1 MAVELPV
8 RECDVLVIG
17 SGVGG
22 LSAAVTAGLN
32 GLDVQ
37 VIEKETVFGGTTA
50 FSGGVLWIPDNHL
63 ARQQGI
69 EDSQAAARTYLQG
82 EAGDSFRQEV
92 VDAFLKNGPEML
104 RYFEEHT
111 RFRCNLYQYPDYHPD
126 APGGVMRGRSVV
138 PEAFDIRELGKSMPR
153 LRKPLRT
160 ITFMGMMF
168 SSSNNDLKHFFN
180 ATRSLK
186 SFAYVVKRL
195 SRHLLE
201 VARYGRGIT
210 ANGGNAVVAR
220 LACSA
225 LDLGIPIHTGVAAK
239 DLIVENGA
247 VRGVVVELN
256 GERVNLYARRGV
268 VLASGGFAR
277 DEQRLKKLYP
287 HVRRGGIQLSPT
299 PPGVDTGDGIAM
311 AERIGA
317 RFDDSYANG
326 AAWIP
331 ASKVQIGRQSY
342 VFPHLVDRYKPGFI
356 MINRHGVRFCNE
368 ADSYHDVGIAM
379 IETCRDDSDTF
390 AWQICDR
397 QALRKYGMGFA
408 KPAPIPVS
416 VYLKSG
422 YLLEGKTL
430 SELAQKMGIPADAL
444 ANTVRDYNA
453 DARQG
458 KDPQFGRGESAY
470 NRYLGDANHQP
481 NPCVAP
487 IEQGPFY
494 AVKLYMGDLGTF
506 HGLKT
511 DGEAR
516 VLDNQGLPITG
527 LYAAGNEMASMMGG
541 SYPGAGITIGP
552 AATFG
557 YIAARSMAARGD
569 TAQLPEREA
578 S

>member
-1 MAVELPV
+1 M
-8 RECDVLVIG
+8 
-17 SGVGG
+17 
-22 LSAAVTAGLN
+22 
-32 GLDVQ
+32 
-37 VIEKETVFGGTTA
+37 
-50 FSGGVLWIPDNHL
+50 
-63 ARQQGI
+63 
-69 EDSQAAARTYLQG
+69 
-82 EAGDSFRQEV
+82 
-92 VDAFLKNGPEML
+92 
-104 RYFEEHT
+104 
-111 RFRCNLYQYPDYHPD
+111 
-126 APGGVMRGRSVV
+126 
-138 PEAFDIRELGKSMPR
+138 
-153 LRKPLRT
+153 
-160 ITFMGMMF
+160 
-168 SSSNNDLKHFFN
+168 
-180 ATRSLK
+180 
-186 SFAYVVKRL
+186 
-195 SRHLLE
+195 
-201 VARYGRGIT
+201 
-210 ANGGNAVVAR
+210 
-220 LACSA
+220 
-225 LDLGIPIHTGVAAK
+225 
-239 DLIVENGA
+239 
-247 VRGVVVELN
+247 
-256 GERVNLYARRGV
+256 
-268 VLASGGFAR
+268 
-277 DEQRLKKLYP
+277 
-287 HVRRGGIQLSPT
+287 
-299 PPGVDTGDGIAM
+299 
-311 AERIGA
+311 
-317 RFDDSYANG
+317 
-326 AAWIP
+326 
-331 ASKVQIGRQSY
+331 
-342 VFPHLVDRYKPGFI
+342 
-356 MINRHGVRFCNE
+356 RFCNE

-397 QALRKYGMGFA
+397 RALRKYGMGFA

-430 SELAQKMGIPADAL
+430 SELAQKMGVSADAL
-444 ANTVRDYNA
+444 ADTVNHYNA

-516 VLDNQGLPITG
+516 VLDNQGLPIPG

-569 TAQLPEREA
+569 TARLPEREA